1 LQALKLLQP
10 GLASREI
17 VEGSVHFHFHR
28 DCISTYNDQFAVM
41 VPFATEV
48 EGAVRAEELYKL
60 LDKMTGDQVEITQ
73 EPEENEI
80 KIKSGR
86 TKAGLRLLEKVVP
99 PLEPEN
105 EFYALPK
112 DYQDGL
118 SFCQFSCSRDM
129 TRVGDG
135 TEERPNLTCIHIQ
148 GNLISSSDN
157 WRVTQFVQTEPW
169 PYDFL
174 LPGEQAEPLGKYEF
188 THMALD
194 WAWVHFFN
202 EESGLLVSI
211 RLKSGK
217 PMDVEK
223 YLQVE
228 GEVILLPDEI
238 KESMERSIIMVE
250 GASLLDLRVE
260 LTLKENQLICK
271 SKKSVGWLEEIIPID
286 YSGPQIQMIANPKFL
301 QEILSLTQEMVIGE
315 ISCLF
320 RGLNFRHVMMLMA

>member
-1 LQALKLLQP
+1 
-10 GLASREI
+10 
-17 VEGSVHFHFHR
+17 
-28 DCISTYNDQFAVM
+28 M
-41 VPFATEV
+41 VPFVTDV

-60 LDKMTGDQVEITQ
+60 LEKMTGDQVEIAQDQ
-73 EPEENEI
+73 EDNEI

-105 EFYALPK
+105 EFLSLPK
-112 DYQDGL
+112 DYQKGL

-129 TRVGDG
+129 TK
-135 TEERPNLTCIHIQ
+135 PHLTCIHIQ
-148 GNLISSSDN
+148 GNVISSSDN
-157 WRVTQFVQTEPW
+157 WRITQFVQEEAW

-174 LPGEQAEPLGKYEF
+174 LPGEQAEHLRKYEF

-202 EESGLLVSI
+202 EISGLLVSI
-211 RLKSGK
+211 RLKSGEL
-217 PMDVEK
+217 MNIEE

-228 GEVILLPDEI
+228 GDVILLPDEI
-238 KESMERSIIMVE
+238 KESMDRSIIMVE
-250 GASLLDLRVE
+250 GASLLDLRVD

-286 YSGPQIQMIANPKFL
+286 YSGPSIQMMANPKFL
-301 QEILSLTQEMVIGE
+301 QEIFSLTQEMVIGE

-320 RGLNFRHVMMLMA
+320 RGPNFRHVMMLMT